1 MRSYYVGS
9 WETCDICIYRAADV
23 LAVPSLLWCSLDTYI
38 YSLKNLPDQSPPY
51 SILGT
56 RLMSAHIEI
65 YGTHLSPF
73 VARLSMV
80 TEGEKP
86 MASRL
91 G

>member
-23 LAVPSLLWCSLDTYI
+23 LAVPSLLRCSLDTYI

-51 SILGT
+51 SILST

-65 YGTHLSPF
+65 YGIPPSPYG
-73 VARLSMV
+73 VR
-80 TEGEKP
+80 EKP